1 MSRKLVI
8 NIHLYLA
15 AFFAPMVVIMAFS
28 GGLYLLGV
36 KGSIEKE
43 TVAVVP
49 VKIDTQSPDL
59 EQQVRDLLQEQGL
72 NSNFQYLK
80 HRGENLDT
88 RPTNR
93 QFYQLLQR
101 DDGLHIVAAKPDLIA
116 ALVELH
122 KGHGPTL
129 YKQFEIAFSM
139 ALVVIMLSGLYLG
152 LASKGL
158 KTRTMQL
165 SLSGTALFLILALL
179 A

>member
-8 NIHLYLA
+8 SIHLYLA
-15 AFFAPMVVIMAFS
+15 AFFAPMVLIMAVS

-43 TVAVVP
+43 TVAVLP
-49 VKIDTQSPDL
+49 VQLDTRSVDL
-59 EQQVRDLLQEQGL
+59 EQQVRTLLEEQGL
-72 NSNFQYLK
+72 KNDFQYLK
-80 HRGENLDT
+80 QRGGNLDT

-101 DDGLHIVAAKPDLIA
+101 EDGLHIVSAQPNVIA

-129 YKQFEIAFSM
+129 YKQFEVAFSL
-139 ALVVIMLSGLYLG
+139 ALVMIMLSGLYLG

-158 KTRTMQL
+158 KSRTLQL
-165 SLSGTALFLILALL
+165 SAAGALVFLVLALL